1 MVAGEGSYADLA
13 WLGQAA
19 GGSDNSDQHH
29 KKDGAMLALEAVFA
43 QYGQ

>member
-1 MVAGEGSYADLA
+1 MRI
-13 WLGQAA
+13 WLGWVRLS

-29 KKDGAMLALEAVFA
+29 KNDVALLDAVFA